1 MYNFQKLNMKRY
13 LILLLFIHFF
23 FVGNAFGQ
31 IEVPHSTIH
40 IIRTAGFAGSACR
53 TDITLPNQRN
63 CNLPSASIINY
74 KIFSSGEI
82 SIDIEI
88 NCPGVN
94 GTYVHSPPTTSTKQ
108 VTLNIKTGNEYFVL
122 FEAAG
127 KNAGFKEITKEQ
139 SQIYAEKCKN
149 ILEQKEN
156 IEFPI
161 NKQSLSEISKNL
173 SGQGTCFAISPN
185 GYLVTNYH
193 CIENAKE
200 ITVKGIDGDLTT
212 KYGATVVASDPSND
226 LAILKIG
233 NKNVKFN
240 TPSFGFRSSGVA
252 QAEKVY
258 ALGFP
263 SAAAMGTEVKI
274 TEGIISA
281 KSGVGGDVSKF
292 QISAAVNSGNSGGPL
307 IDEQGNLIGV
317 IFAKSTIAESAG
329 YAIKSSYLETFLK
342 NVDGFEFPTF
352 VNSMKDK
359 PFTEKVADWKNYIFI
374 VETN

>member
-1 MYNFQKLNMKRY
+1 MKNNIF
-13 LILLLFIHFF
+13 LFVLLFFSIGKSFS
-23 FVGNAFGQ
+23 Q
-31 IEVPHSTIH
+31 ETDYSTIH
-40 IIRTAGFAGSACR
+40 FIAGRG
-53 TDITLPNQRN
+53 IYGIN
-63 CNLPSASIINY
+63 INY
-74 KIFSSGEI
+74 SLYINERLVVNANSLE
-82 SIDIEI
+82 EI
-88 NCPGVN
+88 NIKYFSKGLTSITIVGAGKVGV
-94 GTYVHSPPTTSTKQ
+94 S
-108 VTLNIKTGNEYFVL
+108 LNINENKDYYIFYKLTSGLVEGNIAEYKKYSNVKKRSMDISENEFVGKTIEGL
-122 FEAAG
+122 PAPRGG
-127 KNAGFKEITKEQ
+127 K
-139 SQIYAEKCKN
+139 
-149 ILEQKEN
+149 
-156 IEFPI
+156 
-161 NKQSLSEISKNL
+161 
-173 SGQGTCFAISPN
+173 GQGTCFAISPN

-193 CIENAKE
+193 CIENAKD

-226 LAILKIG
+226 LAILKIS

-240 TPSFGFRSSGVA
+240 APNFGFRSSGVA

-281 KSGVGGDVSKF
+281 KSGVGGDISKF
-292 QISAAVNSGNSGGPL
+292 QISAAVNPGNSGGPL

-329 YAIKSSYLETFLK
+329 YAIKASYLETFLK
-342 NVDGFEFPTF
+342 NVDGFEFPAF